1 MGQIEQ
7 QVRRVQRRLW
17 INRWFQAA
25 TFALAIAGGLYAIA
39 VLVQRLFDLPWHMFW
54 VGAVTCAVALAIS
67 VVWTVVTREGRIA
80 AATHLDAVAGLRER
94 LSSAHYCA
102 GVEDPFARAV
112 VADAERISGSL
123 SVRQHIRLTLPKPLP
138 WATFSIVLAAL
149 MFLIT
154 PGLLKQTEA
163 SQEGAQNELVQET
176 KAAVKKQLEN
186 IQKLAEDNPALA
198 DLKDDIQNLDK
209 QAGGMLKRPADVRHE
224 AVKKIDKL
232 ADAVKKKQSELK
244 YDKAQDMR
252 RMMRRLQSSKPNT
265 GATKK
270 LEQALQKGDFKTAKE
285 ELAKLQEQLAT
296 LKSDEDKEFAKKIGA
311 QLDKLAKKLEQ
322 LKIDDKLAQKLAQAG
337 VKKEDIERAL
347 ESLSKKDLDQIKKQL
362 EKQGLDQKQINKMM
376 QQLQRQQQAMG
387 QTQKLA
393 NSLKKAA
400 SGCKACKSGDA
411 AGGLSQAAGQL
422 SQAESLES
430 ERAEMEAT
438 LAELENARNEI
449 DGCPTC
455 KGTGKMNGRPCP
467 KCQGSGGKRPGK
479 GMGKLGQGRG
489 GLAPEQQAGMGFKTE
504 RAKVHTGKGAIIGQF
519 LVDGEQV
526 KGDVQST
533 LSEVVATSEHD
544 ASDRI
549 RRNRIP
555 RQYQKAVRE
564 YFSDVRQLVGEESP
578 EAQAESAESGSG
590 GDPQKD

>member
-25 TFALAIAGGLYAIA
+25 TFALAIAGGLYAVA
-39 VLVQRLFDLPWHMFW
+39 VLVQRLFDLPWSMLW
-54 VGAVTCAVALAIS
+54 VGAVTGCVALTVS
-67 VVWTVVTREGRIA
+67 VVWTVVTREDRIA
-80 AATHLDAVAGLRER
+80 AATQLDAAAGLRER
-94 LSSAHYCA
+94 LSSAYYCT
-102 GVEDPFARAV
+102 GVEDPFAQAV

-123 SVRQHIRLTLPKPLP
+123 SVRRHIRFTFPKPLP

-154 PGLLKQTEA
+154 PGLLKETEA
-163 SQEGAQNELVQET
+163 GQEGAQDELVQKT
-176 KAAVKKQLEN
+176 KAAVKKQLEKV
-186 IQKLAEDNPALA
+186 QELAENNPALA
-198 DLKDDIQNLDK
+198 DFKDDFRNLDK
-209 QAGGMLKRPADVRHE
+209 QAGGMLKRPTDIRHE

-232 ADAVKKKQSELK
+232 ADALKKKQSELK
-244 YDKAQDMR
+244 YDKAKDMR
-252 RMMRRLQSSKPNT
+252 RMMRRLQSPKSNT

-311 QLDKLAKKLEQ
+311 QLEKLAKKLEQ
-322 LKIDDKLAQKLAQAG
+322 LQIDEKLAQKLAQAG

-347 ESLSKKDLDQIKKQL
+347 ESLSKKDLDRIRKQL

-376 QQLQRQQQAMG
+376 QQLQRQQQALG

-411 AGGLSQAAGQL
+411 AAGLSQAAGQL
-422 SQAESLES
+422 SEAEALES

-438 LAELENARNEI
+438 LAELQNARNEI
-449 DGCPTC
+449 DGCSAC
-455 KGTGKMNGRPCP
+455 KGTGKQNGRPCG
-467 KCQGSGGKRPGK
+467 KCQGSGNKSGK
-479 GMGKLGQGRG
+479 GMGKLGKGRG

-504 RAKVHTGKGAIIGQF
+504 RAKVHTGRGAIIGQF

-533 LSEVVATSEHD
+533 LSEVVAASEHD

-564 YFSDVRQLVGEESP
+564 YFSNVRQLVGELP
-578 EAQAESAESGSG
+578 EAQDDSSGSG
-590 GDPQKD
+590 GGGDPQDD